1 MEAIRER
8 LMRLETLIGSDEE
21 GEESYIIDLLKE
33 AMERAE
39 RVESLYISLTAKLSE
54 RLEAAEEMIAILKKA
69 MTNSPIRVSSSKAK
83 VPEPKCF
90 GGARSS
96 KELEN
101 FFWDMEQYFSVA
113 KIGVAE
119 QVDLTVMY
127 LTGDAKLWWRTRTK
141 DDLSAG
147 RPKIETWDRL
157 KQELKE

>member
-1 MEAIRER
+1 MDR
-8 LMRLETLIGSDEE
+8 
-21 GEESYIIDLLKE
+21 LKE
-33 AMERAE
+33 TMESAERA
-39 RVESLYISLTAKLSE
+39 ESLYISLTAESSE
-54 RLEAAEEMIAILKKA
+54 RLAATEETIAILKRA
-69 MTNSPIRVSSSKAK
+69 VTNAPIRVSNSKPK

-101 FFWDMEQYFSVA
+101 FLWDMEQYFSVA

-127 LTGDAKLWWRTRTK
+127 LTGDAKLWWRIRTK
-141 DDLSAG
+141 EDLSVG
-147 RPKIETWDRL
+147 RPKIETLDCL